1 MILIYLR
8 FFIHLIPRVVFL
20 LTLIPGPTQEQLLRI
35 SGGRTQSLLERE
47 EEALTEAGSL
57 EKELLQGKDRV

>member
-1 MILIYLR
+1 MALYLGCITVC
-8 FFIHLIPRVVFL
+8 FQ
-20 LTLIPGPTQEQLLRI
+20 TLIPGPTQEQLLRI

-57 EKELLQGKDRV
+57 EKELLHGKDRA